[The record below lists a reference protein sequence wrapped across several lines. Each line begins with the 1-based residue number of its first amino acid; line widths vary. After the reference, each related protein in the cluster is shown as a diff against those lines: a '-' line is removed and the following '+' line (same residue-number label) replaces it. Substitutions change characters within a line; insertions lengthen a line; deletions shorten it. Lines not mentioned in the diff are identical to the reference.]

1 MNAIIEKLGR
11 FAEKNLEQNPL
22 KVRRLL
28 KAAYK
33 VSGWQMKY
41 LPEKALSASQ
51 RQLAV
56 ICNQAIQQPLRDAG
70 NSVIVN
76 IFFTCGPIQ
85 AMGLKPLCAEGL
97 AAYIN
102 GAGCDHAFINYAEA
116 HGLPPSYCSYHKI
129 LMAAAL
135 SDFLPKPAAV
145 LYTSLVCDA
154 NNISFRAIAEHYD
167 VPSFFIDVP
176 NNCHEASVDYV
187 AEQLRGLP
195 DFLRRI
201 SGRHFDEERLLA
213 AIKRENRSLRLYE
226 QYLQQLTHK
235 EVANNFTTEMYR
247 VLLSHILAGW
257 PEAERYYA
265 ALLQEA
271 QNTPPAGDKLRILWA
286 HTLPNWQRSL
296 SDLFKLDPRY
306 QLLACDLNFDAA
318 VEIDENDIYRGL
330 AQKLLA
336 NTLGGPIERRAQ
348 KLLQMAHRLR
358 ADGLIYFC
366 HWGCK
371 STQGG
376 AQLVKD
382 CLQKEG
388 IPVLVMDGDGCDR
401 NNVNEGQM
409 LTRLQAFLEMLKDK
423 RK

>member
-1 MNAIIEKLGR
+1 MSSVIEKLGH

-41 LPEKALSASQ
+41 LPEKAFSASQ

-56 ICNQAIQQPLRDAG
+56 ICNQSIQRPLWDADK
-70 NSVIVN
+70 SVIVN
-76 IFFTCGPIQ
+76 MFFPCAPIH
-85 AMGLKPLCAEGL
+85 AMGLEPLCAEGL

-102 GAGCDHAFINYAEA
+102 GAGCDHAFIRYAEA

-135 SDFLPKPAAV
+135 SDFLPRPAAV

-154 NNISFRAIAEHYD
+154 NNISFRSIAEHYD

-176 NNCHEASVDYV
+176 NNCHEESVDYV

-195 DFLRRI
+195 DFLCRV
-201 SGRHFDEERLLA
+201 SGRSFDEARLIE

-226 QYLQQLTHK
+226 QYLQQLSTK
-235 EVANNFTTEMYR
+235 EVANNFTSEMYR
-247 VLLSHILAGW
+247 VLLSHILAGRS
-257 PEAERYYA
+257 EVERYYA

-271 QNTPPAGDKLRILWA
+271 QNSLPATSKLRILWA

-296 SDLFKLDPRY
+296 SDLFKYDPRY

-318 VEIDENDIYRGL
+318 VEIDETDIYRGL
-330 AQKLLA
+330 AQKLLT

-348 KLLQMAHRLR
+348 KLRQMAHCLK

-376 AQLVKD
+376 AQLIKD
-382 CLQKEG
+382 YLQEEG
-388 IPVLVMDGDGCDR
+388 IPILVMDGDGCDR

-409 LTRLQAFLEMLKDK
+409 LTRLQAFLEMLEDK